1 MAGSG
6 AKGKW
11 EASTVT
17 NDDIKDLKRAGYL
30 SANVAHRAPEEGQV
44 VPTPRSGERVVFIPH
59 FIRGLGFPLHPFVRG
74 LMFFYGLDFHDLAPN
89 SFLHISAFIVICEAF
104 LRVQPHFGMWL
115 KVFNVKP
122 KIVDGQQAD
131 CGGAMISKL
140 ARVEW
145 PEGIFIETVKV
156 WQREWFYITEPRD
169 AAWTAAPEFRSG
181 PPARLTSW
189 TRKGLDWG
197 SPTEVESLQKCIS
210 NMIRAGAT
218 LTNVV
223 QVMLQAGLHFIKQCF
238 VTKYET

>member
-17 NDDIKDLKRAGYL
+17 NDDIEDLKRAGYL
-30 SANVAHRAPEEGQV
+30 STDVAHRAPEEGQV

-89 SFLHISAFIVICEAF
+89 SFLHISTFIVICEAF
-104 LRVQPHFGMWL
+104 LRVQPHFGLWL

-169 AAWTAAPEFRSG
+169 AAWTAAPGFRSG

-197 SPTEVESLQKCIS
+197 SPTEVESLQKRVS
-210 NMIRAGAT
+210 SMIRVGAT

-223 QVMLQAGLHFIKQCF
+223 QVMLRRRLLPC
-238 VTKYET
+238 